1 MSNLSGAKV
10 VIIGNQSGSQ
20 RFVIPGA
27 VVWPEAS
34 FTNGPAAALYLQTKR
49 KV

>member
-1 MSNLSGAKV
+1 MSGAKIV
-10 VIIGNQSGSQ
+10 TIGSQ
-20 RFVIPGA
+20 RGNPRFAIPGA